1 MPTDDDDMMSRGR
14 DKEKSIEKEI
24 YWFQIIAVVI
34 AGSSALTN
42 GILIAW
48 PSPFILKISRDKV
61 RYNIT
66 EEEASRMSLL
76 LFIALLIFGPIFPK
90 LSDVY
95 GRKPL
100 LLLTTFVDL
109 TIWILKASG
118 RSIYMFYIAR
128 FLVGVTD
135 ALMFA
140 ALPAYLG
147 EVSSP
152 TIRGTWGNSMSIF
165 FLLGQLLVN
174 AVGGYFPVRET
185 SFIFMPLPI
194 LFFILFTYMPES
206 PYFYLKNGR
215 HDKAKESLRTLKRK
229 TDVTLDFLCLKADV
243 ERQMSEEGSWKEMF
257 MIDSNRRAVT
267 AALFL
272 STSNAFSGGMA
283 LIVFAQYIFDKS
295 VGTFTTEVSS
305 MICIGVQLISSVL
318 TCFVVELIVFR
329 SYGMGILPTLMIAEL
344 FSTSFRAKAMTVT
357 VMAMSVTSFIT
368 NAIFYALSSG
378 FGIYAPFLFFAC
390 CDVVSACLYYFIL
403 PETKGKTLE
412 EVQQSMKREKCTH
425 LSEKKMLMVT
435 QVETNRNN
443 GIK

>member
-1 MPTDDDDMMSRGR
+1 MP
-14 DKEKSIEKEI
+14 
-24 YWFQIIAVVI
+24 
-34 AGSSALTN
+34 
-42 GILIAW
+42 
-48 PSPFILKISRDKV
+48 
-61 RYNIT
+61 
-66 EEEASRMSLL
+66 
-76 LFIALLIFGPIFPK
+76 IFGPIFSK

-109 TIWILKASG
+109 TIWTLKASG
-118 RSIYMFYIAR
+118 RSIYVFYIAR

-152 TIRGTWGNSMSIF
+152 KIRGTWGNSMSIF

-185 SFIFMPLPI
+185 SFIFAPLPI
-194 LFFILFTYMPES
+194 LFFILFSFMPES
-206 PYFYLKNGR
+206 PYFYLKKGR
-215 HDKAKESLRTLKRK
+215 LDKAKESLRTLKRK

-267 AALFL
+267 AAVFL
-272 STSNAFSGGMA
+272 RTSHAFSGGMA
-283 LIVFAQYIFDKS
+283 FIVFAQYIFDKS

-305 MICIGVQLISSVL
+305 MIFIGVQLISSVL
-318 TCFVVELIVFR
+318 TCFVVELIGRRKAYISSLVPCCIVLFIEGIYYFINQTRPDINISFFHWVPIAGMLLFSVFS
-329 SYGMGILPTLMIAEL
+329 SYGMGILPTLMIGEL

-357 VMAMSVTSFIT
+357 VIAAAVTSFIT

-403 PETKGKTLE
+403 PETQGKTLE
-412 EVQQSMKREKCTH
+412 AVQQSMKRKKGTD
-425 LSEKKMLMVT
+425 LSEKEMLMVT
-435 QVETNRNN
+435 KVETNRTND
-443 GIK
+443 IK